1 MTTNIV
7 IFLKKKVAVLFFI
20 FFSFRIFQ
28 TETLTFQK
36 LISERHE
43 NIKYKSRRIWKNMLL
58 LYNKGVNNISQT
70 VFVSKN
76 IEISTCRT
84 EVIFTYF
91 FTI

>member
-1 MTTNIV
+1 MY
-7 IFLKKKVAVLFFI
+7 KKAKDDNK
-20 FFSFRIFQ
+20 FRIFQ
-28 TETLTFQK
+28 TESLTSFQK

-58 LYNKGVNNISQT
+58 LYNKGVSQT

-84 EVIFTYF
+84 EVMNHIYIFF